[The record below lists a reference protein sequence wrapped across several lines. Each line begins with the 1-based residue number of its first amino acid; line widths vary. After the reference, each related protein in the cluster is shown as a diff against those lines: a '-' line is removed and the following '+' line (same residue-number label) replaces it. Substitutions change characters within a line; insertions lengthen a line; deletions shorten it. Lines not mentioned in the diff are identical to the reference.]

1 MNEMRAAGKKVSLC
15 HFNYINPLP
24 HGVREIFAGFKKTVV
39 CELNDGQFA
48 NYLRM
53 SFPEFRYEQCN
64 KLQRLPFTREELIEK
79 LNDLLK

>member
-1 MNEMRAAGKKVSLC
+1 MSRQNERTSLVKVFYKVVESGL
-15 HFNYINPLP
+15 NI
-24 HGVREIFAGFKKTVV
+24 VV

-64 KLQRLPFTREELIEK
+64 KLQGLPFTREELIEK
-79 LNDLLK
+79 FNELLK